1 VPSRFIA
8 EMKLEEAGARE
19 DPRERL
25 KRLRA
30 ELVAKVA
37 ASAEALKSAAS

>member
-1 VPSRFIA
+1 
-8 EMKLEEAGARE
+8 MKLEEAGARE

-30 ELVAKVA
+30 ELAAKAA
-37 ASAEALKSAAS
+37 ASAEALKLTPS

>member
-1 VPSRFIA
+1 MV
-8 EMKLEEAGARE
+8 GASVASYAINETVAKE

-30 ELVAKVA
+30 ELAAKAGVAPA
-37 ASAEALKSAAS
+37 GG

>member
-1 VPSRFIA
+1 LSEA
-8 EMKLEEAGARE
+8 EVRE

-30 ELVAKVA
+30 ELGAKA
-37 ASAEALKSAAS
+37 AAIPPPA

>member
-1 VPSRFIA
+1 
-8 EMKLEEAGARE
+8 MKLDEGSAKE

-30 ELVAKVA
+30 ELA
-37 ASAEALKSAAS
+37 AKSAATQATLDAPAA